1 MSYNQYIPFL
11 VKSLIGGVIVA
22 MLGLFLINVAANQ
35 AENSVSR
42 IKEQITMANY
52 FPGQGK
58 LSAAG
63 ERLAVNLQEMTP
75 QRPIELIAMLR
86 AIVRELRPVA
96 IELWPLLI
104 DTHAEQR
111 KSFDPQESQ

>member
-22 MLGLFLINVAANQ
+22 MLGLFLINVAASQ

-58 LSAAG
+58 LSSAG
-63 ERLAVNLQEMTP
+63 ERLAFNLQEMTP
-75 QRPIELIAMLR
+75 QRRIELIAMLR
-86 AIVRELRPVA
+86 AIVLELRPFAV
-96 IELWPLLI
+96 ELWPLLM

-111 KSFDPQESQ
+111 RDLAPQGNK